1 MSDSG
6 VADIAATPE
15 VEDEGRRSARPFIKW
30 AGGKAQLL
38 DQLQK
43 RLPGTFKRYWEPFLG
58 GGAFFFS
65 LAPNSA
71 VLSDINEELV
81 LTYIAVRDNVEELIS
96 ELRQHRYEE
105 QYFYSV
111 RDWDKRP
118 DFKDMSAVERAGRFI
133 FLNKTGFNGLYRV
146 NSKGQFNVP
155 FGRYSNPTIV
165 DTDNLRRCSEC
176 LRNVDIRLSSYLA
189 IENEVQEGDLVYFDP
204 PYVPLS
210 TTSSFTSYTKD
221 GFRFDDQIALRD
233 LIQRLANKG
242 AFILLSNSASPF
254 VEALYEGFTIER
266 VSATRAIN
274 SKAERRG
281 AVDELIISSKY
292 KKRSFA

>member
-221 GFRFDDQIALRD
+221 GFGFDDQIALRD